1 MNPIEFRRELHR
13 HPELSFAEHRTAE
26 FIESALAGEGIAC
39 RRIAQTGVLAVLEG
53 RGDTKR
59 AVVLRADIDALPIA
73 ESTGLEYASENEG
86 VMHACG
92 HDMHAAVLFGALQK
106 LNAERNFEG
115 TIFGLFQPGEECT
128 PGGASM
134 VLAERPFDG
143 YDVVA
148 VIGNHT
154 DSTLEVG
161 QIGVCEGPFM
171 ASNDELRFYVRGR
184 GGHGAMRDKID
195 DTVAAAANIVTR
207 VNCLNDSDLVLSIGK
222 IVADGATNIIPDT
235 VYMEGTMRTFDQ
247 QLRESI
253 WAEVEAVAADV
264 DRHFGTTTEVV
275 VGHGYPSVIN
285 DGVLTDLVRGIAAE
299 KFEVVELARRYT
311 AEDFGFYTTCYPSVF
326 YRLGVGAA
334 AGRSHTSTFAPDER
348 AIAVG
353 IELMTELAVKVK

>member
-13 HPELSFAEHRTAE
+13 HPELSFAERRTAE

-222 IVADGATNIIPDT
+222 VVADGATNIIPDT

-326 YRLGVGAA
+326 YRLGVGVA

>member
-1 MNPIEFRRELHR
+1 MSPIEFRRELHR
-13 HPELSFAEHRTAE
+13 HPELSFAEYNTAE
-26 FIESALAGEGIAC
+26 FIESALAAEGIAC
-39 RRIAQTGVLAVLEG
+39 RRVADTGVLAVLEG

-59 AVVLRADIDALPIA
+59 AVVLRADIDALPITEA
-73 ESTGLEYASENEG
+73 TGLEYASENEG

-92 HDMHAAVLFGALQK
+92 HDMHAAILFGALQR
-106 LNAERNFEG
+106 LSRERNFEG

-128 PGGASM
+128 PGGASK
-134 VLAERPFDG
+134 VLAEQPFEG

-222 IVADGATNIIPDT
+222 VVADGATNIIPDT

-247 QLRESI
+247 KLRESI

-275 VGHGYPSVIN
+275 IGHGYPSVIN
-285 DGVLTDLVRGIAAE
+285 DGVLTDVVRGLAAE
-299 KFEVVELARRYT
+299 KYEAVELSRRYT
-311 AEDFGFYTTCYPSVF
+311 AEDFGFYTTLYPSVF

-334 AGRSHTSTFAPDER
+334 AGRSHTSTFAPSED
-348 AIAVG
+348 AIEVG
-353 IELMTELAVKVK
+353 VDFMATLAVRL

>member
-13 HPELSFAEHRTAE
+13 HPELSFAERRTAE

-86 VMHACG
+86 IMHACG

>member
-1 MNPIEFRRELHR
+1 
-13 HPELSFAEHRTAE
+13 
-26 FIESALAGEGIAC
+26 
-39 RRIAQTGVLAVLEG
+39 
-53 RGDTKR
+53 
-59 AVVLRADIDALPIA
+59 
-73 ESTGLEYASENEG
+73 
-86 VMHACG
+86 
-92 HDMHAAVLFGALQK
+92 
-106 LNAERNFEG
+106 
-115 TIFGLFQPGEECT
+115 
-128 PGGASM
+128 
-134 VLAERPFDG
+134 
-143 YDVVA
+143 
-148 VIGNHT
+148 
-154 DSTLEVG
+154 
-161 QIGVCEGPFM
+161 
-171 ASNDELRFYVRGR
+171 
-184 GGHGAMRDKID
+184 
-195 DTVAAAANIVTR
+195 
-207 VNCLNDSDLVLSIGK
+207 
-222 IVADGATNIIPDT
+222 
-235 VYMEGTMRTFDQ
+235 MRTFDQ

>member
-1 MNPIEFRRELHR
+1 MSPIEFRRELHR

-92 HDMHAAVLFGALQK
+92 HDIHAAVLFGALQK

-222 IVADGATNIIPDT
+222 VVADGATNIIPDT

>member
-13 HPELSFAEHRTAE
+13 HPELSFAERRTAE

-299 KFEVVELARRYT
+299 QFEVVELARRYT

-326 YRLGVGAA
+326 YRLGVGAV

>member
-1 MNPIEFRRELHR
+1 MSPIEFRRELHR
-13 HPELSFAEHRTAE
+13 HPELSFAEYNTAE
-26 FIESALAGEGIAC
+26 FIESALAAEGIAC
-39 RRIAQTGVLAVLEG
+39 RRVADTGVLAVLEG

-59 AVVLRADIDALPIA
+59 AVVLRADIDALPITEA
-73 ESTGLEYASENEG
+73 TGLEYASENEG

-92 HDMHAAVLFGALQK
+92 HDMHAAVLFGALQR
-106 LNAERNFEG
+106 LSRERNFEG

-128 PGGASM
+128 PGGASK
-134 VLAERPFDG
+134 VLAEQPFEG

-154 DSTLEVG
+154 DSTLDVG

-222 IVADGATNIIPDT
+222 VVADGATNIIPDT

-247 QLRESI
+247 KLRESI

-275 VGHGYPSVIN
+275 IGHGYPSVIN
-285 DGVLTDLVRGIAAE
+285 DGVLTDVVRGLAAE
-299 KFEVVELARRYT
+299 KYEAVELSRRYT
-311 AEDFGFYTTCYPSVF
+311 AEDFGFYTTLYPSVF

-334 AGRSHTSTFAPDER
+334 AGRSHTSTFAPSED
-348 AIAVG
+348 AIEVG
-353 IELMTELAVKVK
+353 VDFMATLAVRL

>member
-13 HPELSFAEHRTAE
+13 HPELSFAERRTAE

-253 WAEVEAVAADV
+253 WAEVEAVAVDV

>member
-1 MNPIEFRRELHR
+1 MSPIEFRRELHR
-13 HPELSFAEHRTAE
+13 HPELSFAEYNTAE
-26 FIESALAGEGIAC
+26 FIESALAAEGIAC
-39 RRIAQTGVLAVLEG
+39 RRVADTGVLAVLEG

-59 AVVLRADIDALPIA
+59 AVVLRADIDALPITEA
-73 ESTGLEYASENEG
+73 TGLEYASENEG

-92 HDMHAAVLFGALQK
+92 HDMHAAVLFGALQR
-106 LNAERNFEG
+106 LSRERNFEG

-128 PGGASM
+128 PGGASK
-134 VLAERPFDG
+134 VLAEQPFEG

-222 IVADGATNIIPDT
+222 VVADGATNIIPDT

-247 QLRESI
+247 KLRESI

-275 VGHGYPSVIN
+275 IGHGYPSVIN
-285 DGVLTDLVRGIAAE
+285 DGVLTDVVRGLAAE
-299 KFEVVELARRYT
+299 KYEAVELSRRYT
-311 AEDFGFYTTCYPSVF
+311 AEDFGFYTTLYPSVF

-334 AGRSHTSTFAPDER
+334 AGRSHTSTFAPSED
-348 AIAVG
+348 AIEVG
-353 IELMTELAVKVK
+353 VDFMATLAVRL

>member
-326 YRLGVGAA
+326 YRLGVGAV

>member
-13 HPELSFAEHRTAE
+13 HPELSFAERRTAE

-222 IVADGATNIIPDT
+222 VVADGATNIIPDT

-299 KFEVVELARRYT
+299 QFEVVELARRYT

-326 YRLGVGAA
+326 YRLGVGAV

>member
-1 MNPIEFRRELHR
+1 MSPIEFRRELHR

-222 IVADGATNIIPDT
+222 VVADGATNIIPDT

>member
-1 MNPIEFRRELHR
+1 MSPIEFRRELHR

-353 IELMTELAVKVK
+353 IELMTELAVMVK

>member
-1 MNPIEFRRELHR
+1 MSPIEFRRELHR
-13 HPELSFAEHRTAE
+13 HPELSFAEYNTAE
-26 FIESALAGEGIAC
+26 FIESALAAEGIAC
-39 RRIAQTGVLAVLEG
+39 RRVADTGVLAVLEG

-59 AVVLRADIDALPIA
+59 AVVLRADIDALPITEA
-73 ESTGLEYASENEG
+73 TGLEYASENEG

-92 HDMHAAVLFGALQK
+92 HDMHAAILFGALQK

-128 PGGASM
+128 PGGASK
-134 VLAERPFDG
+134 VLAEQPFEG

-207 VNCLNDSDLVLSIGK
+207 VNCLNDRDLVLSIGK
-222 IVADGATNIIPDT
+222 VVADGATNIIPDT

-247 QLRESI
+247 KLRESI

-275 VGHGYPSVIN
+275 IGHGYPSVIN
-285 DGVLTDLVRGIAAE
+285 DGVLTDVVRGLAAE
-299 KFEVVELARRYT
+299 KYEAVELSRRYT
-311 AEDFGFYTTCYPSVF
+311 AEDFGFYTTLYPSVF

-334 AGRSHTSTFAPDER
+334 AGRSHTSTFAPSED
-348 AIAVG
+348 AIEVG
-353 IELMTELAVKVK
+353 VDFMATLAVRL

>member
-1 MNPIEFRRELHR
+1 MTPIEFRRHIHR
-13 HPELSFAEHRTAE
+13 YPELSFKEFDTAE
-26 FIESALAGEGIAC
+26 FIEATLAAEGIEC
-39 RRIAQTGVLAVLEG
+39 RRVAGTGVLAKIEG
-53 RGDTKR
+53 TGDLKR

-73 ESTGLEYASENEG
+73 EATGLEYASENEG

-92 HDMHAAVLFGALQK
+92 HDMHAAILFGALQK
-106 LNAERNFEG
+106 LNSERNFEG
-115 TIFGLFQPGEECT
+115 TVFGLFQPGEECT

-134 VLAERPFDG
+134 VLAEHPFEG

-154 DSTLEVG
+154 DSTLKVG
-161 QIGVCEGPFM
+161 QIGICEGPFM

-222 IVADGATNIIPDT
+222 IQADGATNIIPDL

-253 WAEVEAVAADV
+253 WVEVEAVATDV
-264 DRHFGTTTEVV
+264 DSIFGTNTEVV
-275 VGHGYPSVIN
+275 VGHGYPSVVN
-285 DGVLTDLVRGIAAE
+285 DGVLADIARGLAAE
-299 KFEVVELARRYT
+299 KFEAVELSKRYT
-311 AEDFGFYTTCYPSVF
+311 AEDFGFYTQCYPSIF
-326 YRLGVGAA
+326 YRLGVGLE

-348 AIAVG
+348 AIEVG
-353 IELMTELAVKVK
+353 VEFMATLVVRV

>member
-1 MNPIEFRRELHR
+1 MSPIEIRRELHR

-106 LNAERNFEG
+106 LNAERNIEG

-222 IVADGATNIIPDT
+222 VVADGATNIIPDT

>member
-222 IVADGATNIIPDT
+222 VVADGATNIIPDT

-299 KFEVVELARRYT
+299 QFEVVELARRYT

>member
-1 MNPIEFRRELHR
+1 MSPIEFRRELHR

-222 IVADGATNIIPDT
+222 VVADGATNIIPDT

-299 KFEVVELARRYT
+299 QFEVVELARRYT

-326 YRLGVGAA
+326 YRLGVGAV

>member
-1 MNPIEFRRELHR
+1 MSPIEFRRELHR
-13 HPELSFAEHRTAE
+13 HPELSFAEYNTAE
-26 FIESALAGEGIAC
+26 FIESALAAEGIAC
-39 RRIAQTGVLAVLEG
+39 RRVADTGVLAVLEG

-59 AVVLRADIDALPIA
+59 AVVLRADIDALPITEA
-73 ESTGLEYASENEG
+73 TGLEYASENEG

-92 HDMHAAVLFGALQK
+92 HDMHAAVLFGALQR
-106 LNAERNFEG
+106 LSRERNFEG

-128 PGGASM
+128 PGGASK
-134 VLAERPFDG
+134 VLAEQPFEG

-222 IVADGATNIIPDT
+222 IQADGATNIIPDL

-247 QLRESI
+247 KLRESI

-275 VGHGYPSVIN
+275 IGHGYPSVIN
-285 DGVLTDLVRGIAAE
+285 DGVLTDVVRGLAAE
-299 KFEVVELARRYT
+299 KYEAVELSRRYT
-311 AEDFGFYTTCYPSVF
+311 AEDFGFYTTLYPSVF

-334 AGRSHTSTFAPDER
+334 AGRSHTSTFAPSED
-348 AIAVG
+348 AIEVG
-353 IELMTELAVKVK
+353 VDFMATLAVRL

>member
-1 MNPIEFRRELHR
+1 MSPIEFRRELHR
-13 HPELSFAEHRTAE
+13 HPELSFAEYRTAE
-26 FIESALAGEGIAC
+26 FIEAALAAEGIAC
-39 RRIAQTGVLAVLEG
+39 RRVADTGVLATLEG
-53 RGDTKR
+53 RGNLKR
-59 AVVLRADIDALPIA
+59 AIVLRADIDALPITEA
-73 ESTGLEYASENEG
+73 TGFEYASENEG

-92 HDMHAAVLFGALQK
+92 HDMHAAVLFGALQR
-106 LNAERNFEG
+106 LARERDFEG
-115 TIFGLFQPGEECT
+115 TVFGLFQPGEECT
-128 PGGASM
+128 PGGASK
-134 VLAERPFDG
+134 VLAEEPFKG

-222 IVADGATNIIPDT
+222 VQADGATNIIPDT

-247 QLRESI
+247 RLRESI

-275 VGHGYPSVIN
+275 IGHGYPSVIN
-285 DGVLTDLVRGIAAE
+285 DGGLADAVRSLAAE
-299 KFEVVELARRYT
+299 RYEAVELSRRYT
-311 AEDFGFYTTCYPSVF
+311 AEDFGFYTVKYPSVF

-334 AGRSHTSTFAPDER
+334 AGRSHTSTFAPSED
-348 AIAVG
+348 AIEVG
-353 IELMTELAVKVK
+353 VDFMATLAVRL

>member
-1 MNPIEFRRELHR
+1 MSPIEFRRELHR
-13 HPELSFAEHRTAE
+13 HPELSFAEYNTAE
-26 FIESALAGEGIAC
+26 FIESALAAEGIAC
-39 RRIAQTGVLAVLEG
+39 RRVADTGVLAVLEG

-59 AVVLRADIDALPIA
+59 AVVLRADIDALPITEA
-73 ESTGLEYASENEG
+73 TGLEYASENEG

-92 HDMHAAVLFGALQK
+92 HDMHAAILFGALQK

-115 TIFGLFQPGEECT
+115 TIFGIFQPGEECT
-128 PGGASM
+128 PGGASK
-134 VLAERPFDG
+134 VLAEQPFEG

-154 DSTLEVG
+154 DSTLEMG

-171 ASNDELRFYVRGR
+171 ASNDELRFYVRGC

-195 DTVAAAANIVTR
+195 DTVAAAANIITR

-222 IVADGATNIIPDT
+222 VVADGATNIIPDT

-247 QLRESI
+247 KLRESI

-275 VGHGYPSVIN
+275 IGHGYPSVIN
-285 DGVLTDLVRGIAAE
+285 DGVLTDVVRGLAAE
-299 KFEVVELARRYT
+299 KYEAVELSRRYT
-311 AEDFGFYTTCYPSVF
+311 AEDFGFYTTLYPSVF

-334 AGRSHTSTFAPDER
+334 AGRSHTSTFAPSED
-348 AIAVG
+348 AIEVG
-353 IELMTELAVKVK
+353 VDFMATLAVRL

>member
-1 MNPIEFRRELHR
+1 MNPIEFRRYIHR
-13 HPELSFAEHRTAE
+13 HPELSFKEYRTAE
-26 FIESALAGEGIAC
+26 FIEQALAAEGIPF
-39 RRIAQTGVLAVLEG
+39 RRVAGTGVLAVIAG
-53 RGDTKR
+53 NGDLTR
-59 AVVLRADIDALPIA
+59 AVVLRADIDALPITEA
-73 ESTGLEYASENEG
+73 TGLDYASENEG

-92 HDMHAAVLFGALQK
+92 HDFHAAILFGALQR
-106 LNAERNFEG
+106 LNRERNFEG

-134 VLAERPFDG
+134 VLAEHPFEG

-154 DSTLEVG
+154 DSTLEIG
-161 QIGVCEGPFM
+161 QIGICEGPFM

-184 GGHGAMRDKID
+184 GGHGAMRNKID

-222 IVADGATNIIPDT
+222 IQADGATNIIPDV

-264 DRHFGTTTEVV
+264 DSLFGTTTEVV
-275 VGHGYPSVIN
+275 VGHGYPSVVN
-285 DGVLTDLVRGIAAE
+285 DGVLADVARGLAAE
-299 KFEVVELARRYT
+299 MYEAVELTRRYT
-311 AEDFGFYTTCYPSVF
+311 AEDFGFYTQCYPSIF

-334 AGRSHTSTFAPDER
+334 AGGSHTSTFAPDER
-348 AIAVG
+348 AIEVG
-353 IELMTELAVKVK
+353 VDFMTAFALKVK

>member
-1 MNPIEFRRELHR
+1 MSPIEFRRELHR
-13 HPELSFAEHRTAE
+13 HPELSFAEYNTAE
-26 FIESALAGEGIAC
+26 FIESALAAEGIAC
-39 RRIAQTGVLAVLEG
+39 RRVADTGVLAVLEG

-59 AVVLRADIDALPIA
+59 AVVLRADIDALPITEA
-73 ESTGLEYASENEG
+73 TGLEYASENEG

-92 HDMHAAVLFGALQK
+92 HDMHAAILFGALQK

-115 TIFGLFQPGEECT
+115 TIFGIFQPGEECT
-128 PGGASM
+128 PGGASK
-134 VLAERPFDG
+134 VLAEQPFEG

-222 IVADGATNIIPDT
+222 VVADGATNIIPDT

-247 QLRESI
+247 RLRESI

-275 VGHGYPSVIN
+275 IGHGYPSVIN
-285 DGVLTDLVRGIAAE
+285 DGVLTDVVRGLAAE
-299 KFEVVELARRYT
+299 KYEAVELSRRYT
-311 AEDFGFYTTCYPSVF
+311 AEDFGFYTTLYPSVF

-334 AGRSHTSTFAPDER
+334 AGRSHTSTFAPSED
-348 AIAVG
+348 AIEVG
-353 IELMTELAVKVK
+353 VDFMATLAVRL

>member
-13 HPELSFAEHRTAE
+13 HPELSFAERRTAE

>member
-1 MNPIEFRRELHR
+1 MSPIEFRRELHR
-13 HPELSFAEHRTAE
+13 HPELSFAEHCTAE

-59 AVVLRADIDALPIA
+59 AVVLRADIDALPIT

-222 IVADGATNIIPDT
+222 VVADGATNIIPDT